1 MGLLSNGNITLVD
14 LTDNRSA
21 TLYLTTS
28 LSKTQIETGNAKF
41 EPDYSIA
48 GGQVITPSLF
58 FGSEAFN
65 GEYNVFYNINGKS
78 IVEYTEDYGFSQE
91 GNVLYIRKNLIEAS
105 YFISAIIEKPIEDP
119 ITKIEYTNIQT
130 QLELIKLHNAEEN
143 YLPLISYKRDIFT
156 DKNSSDIVL
165 TANLYKGGSKYEE
178 SDIQY
183 EWTSLNDDFN
193 TILGTDKKYTVTRES
208 IVNVSNYVCKM
219 TVNNNSY
226 TAQVTIRDLT
236 DPLFSEIISSH
247 GLYTMDLK
255 EEIIL
260 TCNVYLGADRY
271 EDVEYQWY
279 TQKENGAEFT
289 PIEGATSKQYEFMP
303 AQTGTYSYQCRA
315 ARTDKKGETIAQIT
329 IAASPEYKV
338 EINPKEIFIACDKDG
353 NIKLEESKT
362 DFEGTINFKLIDH
375 NGEEI
380 VFDVGEGID
389 PDELKKNFE
398 KLFTEGNVSIDPN
411 SNPNRVIFS
420 INPIAITQNY
430 YSINIPYTYLG
441 IELNEE
447 FYLIKSIQGEM
458 GEQGEQGE
466 AAIYNHIRSNTSII
480 TKKIV
485 EKETVENS
493 GEYKTIIQYSPKIL
507 TFNFWK
513 TEGSNTTPQEIYWRY
528 YIDNDTLIEDKLED
542 GSYISSSE
550 FSLILGQGENEIS
563 PKSFIKV
570 EAFIEDKDENG
581 NNIITIIDSEQVEI
595 ISEEQQ
601 LIITASNDTITVPYS
616 FDDENGWS
624 GAIENASTTIKA
636 YYGNTAVQGAS
647 FKIEPCIEGDELQ
660 YEGTRQDE
668 DGSYFIKITN
678 WGGSVEKEKR
688 RRIITVTVTYGPY
701 EIKKDIELIKVF
713 NGQGV
718 EGEEKFY
725 ALSNNGKTA
734 PAENDVRWVDSVTEF
749 PTDDLIYINYSFL
762 WVKTILYFSDGTKT
776 IGYSVFGWDGEKSFN
791 ISNVVEE
798 YAFSNNYETDEE
810 TLIISYQKDFEWFS
824 ILEETIAEQ
833 TLLVRYNFDE
843 INDKEKI
850 PIYQAKDVKDLNLF
864 LQYVDVL
871 IRKYGID
878 LFASSVTKEGEGE
891 SNSNIT
897 YAETVMGIRAGEI
910 KAVVE
915 ESIEGEEG
923 TKKTTQSY
931 LTFNTEGLTIGS
943 ENSDYYSQILNG
955 TANENYLDAGFYIK
969 YNNSQTEQKE
979 NVAILNTLGLRVK
992 NINLNLKDSNFE
1004 QDLTITRT
1012 LTGGIAIGY

>member
-1 MGLLSNGNITLVD
+1 MS
-14 LTDNRSA
+14 
-21 TLYLTTS
+21 
-28 LSKTQIETGNAKF
+28 
-41 EPDYSIA
+41 
-48 GGQVITPSLF
+48 
-58 FGSEAFN
+58 
-65 GEYNVFYNINGKS
+65 
-78 IVEYTEDYGFSQE
+78 
-91 GNVLYIRKNLIEAS
+91 
-105 YFISAIIEKPIEDP
+105 
-119 ITKIEYTNIQT
+119 
-130 QLELIKLHNAEEN
+130 
-143 YLPLISYKRDIFT
+143 
-156 DKNSSDIVL
+156 
-165 TANLYKGGSKYEE
+165 
-178 SDIQY
+178 
-183 EWTSLNDDFN
+183 SLNDDFN
-193 TILGTDKKYTVTRES
+193 TILGIDKTYTVKRED

-219 TVNNNSY
+219 TVNNNPY

-255 EEIIL
+255 EKIVL
-260 TCNVYLGADRY
+260 TCNVYLGADHY

-289 PIEGATSKQYEFMP
+289 PIGGAISKQYEFTP

-315 ARTDKKGETIAQIT
+315 ARTDEKGETIAQIT

-353 NIKLEESKT
+353 NIKLEEGKIK
-362 DFEGTINFKLIDH
+362 FEGTINFKLIDH
-375 NGEEI
+375 NGKEI
-380 VFDVGEGID
+380 VFDTGEGID
-389 PDELKKNFE
+389 LDELKKNFE
-398 KLFTEGNVSIDPN
+398 DLFTEGNVSIDLN
-411 SNPNRVIFS
+411 SNSNQINFS
-420 INPIAITQNY
+420 INPSVITQNY

-480 TKKIV
+480 TKKII
-485 EKETVENS
+485 EKESIENN
-493 GEYKTIIQYSPKIL
+493 GEYETIIQYSPKIL

-616 FDDENGWS
+616 FDEENGWS

-636 YYGNTAVQGAS
+636 YYGNTAVQGAI
-647 FKIEPCIEGDELQ
+647 FEIEPCIEGDELQ
-660 YEGTRQDE
+660 YEGIRQDE
-668 DGSYFIKITN
+668 DGSYFIKVTN

-688 RRIITVTVTYGPY
+688 RRIITVTVIYGPY

-749 PTDDLIYINYSFL
+749 PADDLIYINYSFL

-776 IGYSVFGWDGEKSFN
+776 IGYSVFGWDKGKKESFN

-798 YAFSNNYETDEE
+798 YAFVKNSDIKEEYINND
-810 TLIISYQKDFEWFS
+810 TLIITFPNDFNLEWFS
-824 ILEETIAEQ
+824 ILEKTITEQ
-833 TLLVRYNFDE
+833 TLLARYNFTKIGE
-843 INDKEKI
+843 EKQEI
-850 PIYQAKDVKDLNLF
+850 PIYRAKDIKDLNLF
-864 LQYVDVL
+864 LQYADIL
-871 IRKYGID
+871 IGKYGID
-878 LFASSVTKEGEGE
+878 LFASSVAEEEEE

-915 ESIEGEEG
+915 ESTEGG
-923 TKKTTQSY
+923 KTVQSY
-931 LTFNTEGLTIGS
+931 LTFKPEGLTIGS
-943 ENSDYYSQILNG
+943 ENSNYYSQILNG
-955 TANENYLDAGFYIK
+955 TETENYLDAGFYIK
-969 YNNSQTEQKE
+969 YNNNQNEQE
-979 NVAILNTLGLRVK
+979 DTAILNTLGLRVK